1 MMETFLLVWG
11 QVVAILLC
19 GLMLDVIVG
28 DPQFRLHPVRL
39 IGAAITAAE
48 RVLRRPAASPTAQR
62 LAGMVAVLLV
72 VGGTVAV
79 AGCLLWLLVDHIG
92 IMLPALLVWAAVA
105 VRDLLRESSAV
116 LTHLQRNNL
125 PAARAQVARIV
136 GRDTATLDEPEV
148 VRAAVETVAES
159 ACDGIIAPLCW
170 AAAFALPLAAWA
182 ALHPGS
188 TAWHVAVYAP
198 LGALFCRAV
207 NTLDSMLGHKDDRY
221 RYFGWAAAR
230 LDDLVMY
237 VPARLTALLMLLAAP
252 RPRPPLSAM
261 LTIVRRDA
269 PRHPSPNAGWPE
281 TAAAA
286 ALGVQL
292 GGMNFYDG
300 IAVDYP
306 RFGNA
311 TRALHAN
318 DILGVN
324 RLVIHALALLLIA
337 LCLPLMLLL
346 FS

>member
-1 MMETFLLVWG
+1 MAAFSLLWG
-11 QVVAILLC
+11 QVVVILLC
-19 GLMLDVIVG
+19 GLMLDLLIG
-28 DPQFRLHPVRL
+28 DPHFRLHPVRL

-48 RVLRRPAASPTAQR
+48 RVLRRPAVSPAAQR
-62 LAGMVAVLLV
+62 VAGMVAVLLV
-72 VGGTVAV
+72 VGGTMAIG
-79 AGCLLWLLVDHIG
+79 GCLLWLLVDHIG
-92 IMLPALLVWAAVA
+92 VMLPALLVWAAVA
-105 VRDLLRESSAV
+105 VRDLLRESNAV
-116 LTHLQRNNL
+116 FSHLQRGDL

-136 GRDTATLDEPEV
+136 GRDTAALDEPEV
-148 VRAAVETVAES
+148 VRATVETVAES

-182 ALHPGS
+182 ALHPG
-188 TAWHVAVYAP
+188 TTWHVAVYAP

-237 VPARLTALLMLLAAP
+237 VPARLTALLILVVAP
-252 RPRPPLSAM
+252 RPHPPLAAM
-261 LTIVRRDA
+261 LALVRREA
-269 PRHPSPNAGWPE
+269 PHHPSPNAGWPE

-292 GGMNFYDG
+292 GGTNFYDG

-306 RFGNA
+306 RFGSA
-311 TRALHAN
+311 TRPLQTD
-318 DILGVN
+318 DIARTN
-324 RLVIHALALLLIA
+324 RLVLAALRLLLIA

-346 FS
+346 LS

>member
-1 MMETFLLVWG
+1 MAVSLLLWG
-11 QVVAILLC
+11 QVVFILLC
-19 GLMLDVIVG
+19 GLMLDVIIG

-39 IGAAITAAE
+39 IGAAITASE
-48 RVLRRPAASPTAQR
+48 RVLRRPAASSAAQR
-62 LAGMVAVLLV
+62 LAGMLAVLLV
-72 VGGTVAV
+72 VGGTLAV
-79 AGCLLWLLVDHIG
+79 AGCLLWLLIDHSG
-92 IMLPALLVWAAVA
+92 IMLPALLIWVAVA
-105 VRDLLRESSAV
+105 VRDLLHESGAV
-116 LTHLQRNNL
+116 LTHLRRADL
-125 PAARAQVARIV
+125 PAARTQVARIV
-136 GRDTATLDEPEV
+136 GRDTADLDEPEV

-170 AAAFALPLAAWA
+170 TAVCALPLAAWA
-182 ALHPGS
+182 ALHPDGA
-188 TAWHVAVYAP
+188 TWHIAVYAP

-221 RYFGWAAAR
+221 RHFGWAAAR
-230 LDDLVMY
+230 LDDLVMF

-252 RPRPPLSAM
+252 RPRPPLAAM
-261 LTIVRRDA
+261 LALVRRDA

-292 GGMNFYDG
+292 GGTSFYDG
-300 IAVDYP
+300 IEVDYP
-306 RFGNA
+306 RFGDA
-311 TRALHAN
+311 TRTLQAD
-318 DILGVN
+318 DILLVN